1 MSKRI
6 AILVKGKST
15 FDDSHQNLDY
25 LNEDIKL
32 VSKTLK
38 YYGNWEVSEIIE
50 LSNPTDIKKVLISY
64 STYNEILFYYT
75 GHGAIDVDADE
86 FNLVG
91 IDDDKISL
99 EKLFRDSKDKIKNCR
114 LTLII
119 DACRS
124 GYFID
129 EAHKPKIDC
138 EILTATNHGNAYKKV
153 DENISFFTKFFCT
166 YIQNKASDG
175 KHIFLKDIG
184 KSIQKESKKSFEKKE
199 QAEQV
204 EQKKQAVQY
213 YFPDRLNS
221 KDKSIIA
228 NNIDIKK
235 EQPPKDQ
242 KLFLT
247 IQLHPSEKEYFKIT
261 IWAKSDDGTY
271 LKNIAVEDIPKHK
284 TEIAQYIDDC
294 IEERYS
300 DISSEDI
307 YLIFVMPSDL
317 MTENIN
323 AWKLDRNRELG
334 TEYTILMRGLE
345 RFSSEGENFH
355 NKLYRLRDW
364 EKNWEH
370 CDTKGKQSLCN
381 IHQIVTSNEIVSKIP
396 SKQIARTPFIIL
408 KYGVDSHT
416 FITLYQSHI
425 SIALW
430 INDCTDYEKFEQLFH
445 KYSTYNLN
453 ELLENIDELQP
464 YSSKL
469 KGNAMLLYDN
479 PDDVPPDEIRK
490 RNAKN
495 PKG

>member
-1 MSKRI
+1 MKNI
-6 AILVKGKST
+6 AFIYSGAETNLQPLSYSRNAIETILFLQEKWDKPINKQLLSLDKFEEDLKSFT
-15 FDDSHQNLDY
+15 D
-25 LNEDIKL
+25 EDIDELFFYFIGHGTYMGEEQTFYLQLIDEKKRNVQDIFNTIFNTL
-32 VSKTLK
+32 DIIPMRVSFVFDACFSGKIAFQTNRWK
-38 YYGNWEVSEIIE
+38 GIEIVTSSLGGE
-50 LSNPTDIKKVLISY
+50 LSSAKSPDKKRTLFTYHFCKAIENGKKYLDEISSYINGKVDSQESLHDSIIGREGKMFIANKTDIK
-64 STYNEILFYYT
+64 T
-75 GHGAIDVDADE
+75 
-86 FNLVG
+86 
-91 IDDDKISL
+91 
-99 EKLFRDSKDKIKNCR
+99 
-114 LTLII
+114 
-119 DACRS
+119 
-124 GYFID
+124 
-129 EAHKPKIDC
+129 
-138 EILTATNHGNAYKKV
+138 
-153 DENISFFTKFFCT
+153 
-166 YIQNKASDG
+166 
-175 KHIFLKDIG
+175 
-184 KSIQKESKKSFEKKE
+184 
-199 QAEQV
+199 
-204 EQKKQAVQY
+204 
-213 YFPDRLNS
+213 
-221 KDKSIIA
+221 
-228 NNIDIKK
+228 

-271 LKNIAVEDIPKHK
+271 LKNIAVEDTPLHK
-284 TEIAQYIDDC
+284 TKIAQYIDDC
-294 IEERYS
+294 IEKRYR

-323 AWKLDRNRELG
+323 AWKLDRDRELG

-381 IHQIVTSNEIVSKIP
+381 VYQIVTSNERVSKIP

-469 KGNAMLLYDN
+469 EGNAMLLYDN
-479 PDDVPPDEIRK
+479 PDDVPPDEIEK
-490 RNAKN
+490 RNAKT